1 MNWTEARQFC
11 REKYT
16 DLATFDSMDDLSR
29 LKADFSYSWAW
40 FGLWDDPENWRTSM
54 ANDTN
59 SWRWSAT
66 GETSRTGY
74 QNWASGEPD
83 YLKAK
88 ETCVAM
94 GSNAL
99 WSDANCETT
108 REFICYNE
116 NNKKTYFHIPTKK
129 TWQSA
134 QQHCREHFTDLAMIE
149 NEAEN
154 TKANEATQGT
164 GSYWIGLYRNPWTWS
179 DRSQSSF
186 RNWNHTKNNNDGQQ
200 QCGEENPQHEWG
212 DDYCDYK
219 KPFICH
225 QGLPLSSC
233 SQPPPRQYHYV
244 STPKN
249 WTEARQFCREKYTDL
264 ATFDNMDDIS
274 RLKAD
279 FSYSWAWIGL
289 WDDPEN
295 WKTSMGNDTN
305 SWRWSA
311 TGETSR
317 TGYQNWE
324 SSDPNYWSAKETCV
338 AMRDY
343 GLWID
348 ANCEY
353 TNELIC
359 YNVSENKKNYFHIP
373 TKKTWQSAHQHCRE
387 NFTDLAM
394 IENEAENTEA
404 QKAKPDTRSYWIGTP
419 GLGLTGAKAPSGSGT
434 TQKITLMV
442 NNTVGKKICNMN
454 GGMIIVTLRS
464 PSSAIKPPL
473 RQYHYVSTPKSW
485 TEARQFCREKYTDL
499 ATFDSMDDISRLEA
513 DLPYLWAW
521 NGLWDDPENWKTSMG
536 NDTNSWRWSATGET
550 SRTGYQ
556 NWDSDQPD
564 YWEAQET
571 CVLMRNQGLWV
582 DERCETPR
590 EFICYS

>member
-1 MNWTEARQFC
+1 MDRLLMLAALLPFGLPLSSCSHPPLRQYHYVSTEMNWTEARQFC

-16 DLATFDSMDDLSR
+16 DLATFDSMDDIRR

-54 ANDTN
+54 GNDTN

-179 DRSQSSF
+179 DGSQSSF

-225 QGLPLSSC
+225 QVL
-233 SQPPPRQYHYV
+233 RR
-244 STPKN
+244 STVFRMT
-249 WTEARQFCREKYTDL
+249 TEADVDLSDPHIQSQVLQKVNHFCLSWDFSAETR
-264 ATFDNMDDIS
+264 A
-274 RLKAD
+274 LKA
-279 FSYSWAWIGL
+279 A
-289 WDDPEN
+289 
-295 WKTSMGNDTN
+295 
-305 SWRWSA
+305 
-311 TGETSR
+311 
-317 TGYQNWE
+317 
-324 SSDPNYWSAKETCV
+324 SS
-338 AMRDY
+338 
-343 GLWID
+343 
-348 ANCEY
+348 
-353 TNELIC
+353 
-359 YNVSENKKNYFHIP
+359 IP
-373 TKKTWQSAHQHCRE
+373 FQ
-387 NFTDLAM
+387 M
-394 IENEAENTEA
+394 EALLRA
-404 QKAKPDTRSYWIGTP
+404 R
-419 GLGLTGAKAPSGSGT
+419 GLTDVKLQWKMKP
-434 TQKITLMV
+434 
-442 NNTVGKKICNMN
+442 KK
-454 GGMIIVTLRS
+454 
-464 PSSAIKPPL
+464 K
-473 RQYHYVSTPKSW
+473 
-485 TEARQFCREKYTDL
+485 D
-499 ATFDSMDDISRLEA
+499 
-513 DLPYLWAW
+513 
-521 NGLWDDPENWKTSMG
+521 
-536 NDTNSWRWSATGET
+536 
-550 SRTGYQ
+550 
-556 NWDSDQPD
+556 
-564 YWEAQET
+564 
-571 CVLMRNQGLWV
+571 
-582 DERCETPR
+582 
-590 EFICYS
+590 